1 MTGSTGLWGE
11 TVHLELKVADHA
23 AGEQRVGVAPSP
35 GSDDRASG
43 RTRHVLGLTCVAVV
57 LARLGHAWLPLRS
70 DEGGYLLVARHW
82 APGPGEFLY
91 GDYHVD
97 RPPLL
102 LAFFRG
108 AAAWDTDA
116 AIRLIAVPVVVV
128 TVLAVAGSGRLIGGH
143 LAARWSAVVAGA
155 LLCSPALA
163 SDQADGEL
171 FAVAFVAASVLM
183 ALRAWRAATLPAA
196 LAYAFAAGL
205 LAASATLV
213 KQSFLDG
220 MVFLGVVLLAGTG
233 RPGRTLR
240 ACGAA
245 LAGMASAYVLAGAWL
260 ASWGVDVS
268 RTWSELVV
276 FRGDALQAIFES
288 SLRAPVQRAAL
299 LFVLAVAS
307 AMIPIAWLWARWL
320 RRRPGS
326 VTTVQWA
333 TAAMLGW
340 GVLGVALGGS
350 YWPHY
355 LLQLVPGVALAAGA
369 VIADGGRAA
378 RAMQW
383 LARASVASAAVA
395 TAVMVTFYALVPSGS
410 APQHVG
416 AWLAESAQR
425 SDTAVVAYGNPHVL
439 EQADL
444 ASPYPYLWSLQMR
457 TLDPQQRRL
466 HQTLRG
472 PDAPTWVVRLLP
484 LDSWAIDRDGALRQ
498 LLARRYR
505 HVASVCGIPVL
516 LRVGVERDLAE
527 VPDCGSG
534 RPWSW

>member
-1 MTGSTGLWGE
+1 M
-11 TVHLELKVADHA
+11 HLKRHDRDAVA
-23 AGEQRVGVAPSP
+23 GGPQVGIAPLPRS
-35 GSDDRASG
+35 GDRALG
-43 RTRHVLGLTCVAVV
+43 RTRRVVGLTCVAVV
-57 LARLGHAWLPLRS
+57 LARLVHAGFPLRS

-108 AAAWDTDA
+108 AAAWETDA
-116 AIRLIAVPVVVV
+116 AIRLIVVPVVVV

-171 FAVAFVAASVLM
+171 FAVAFVATSVLM
-183 ALRAWRAATLPAA
+183 ALRACQAATPPTALPF
-196 LAYAFAAGL
+196 AFAAGL

-220 MVFLGVVLLAGTG
+220 LVFLGVVLLARTG
-233 RPGRTLR
+233 RDGHSSR
-240 ACGAA
+240 ALHAYGAA
-245 LAGMASAYVLAGAWL
+245 LAGLASAYALAGAWL
-260 ASWGVDVS
+260 ASWGVDLS
-268 RTWSELVV
+268 HAWSEMVV
-276 FRGDALQAIFES
+276 FRGDALHAIFGS

-299 LFVLAVAS
+299 LVVLAVVS
-307 AMIPIAWLWARWL
+307 AMIPIVWLWARWL
-320 RRRPGS
+320 RRRPGRLS
-326 VTTVQWA
+326 TVQWA
-333 TAAMLGW
+333 LAAMLGW
-340 GVLGVALGGS
+340 GVLGVVLGGS

-355 LLQLVPGVALAAGA
+355 LLQIVPCVALAAGA
-369 VIADGGRAA
+369 VIADRDRAA
-378 RAMQW
+378 RPMQW
-383 LARASVASAAVA
+383 LARASVASATIATTGMVA
-395 TAVMVTFYALVPSGS
+395 FYALVPSGS

-416 AWLAESAQR
+416 GWLADSAQS

-439 EQADL
+439 EHADL

-457 TLDPQQRRL
+457 TLDPRQHRL
-466 HQTLRG
+466 RQTLRG
-472 PDAPTWVVRLLP
+472 PDAPTWVVRLTP
-484 LDSWAIDRDGALRQ
+484 LDSWDIDRGAALRQ

-505 HVASVCGIPVL
+505 EVAKVCDVPVL

-527 VPDCGSG
+527 VPDCGTG